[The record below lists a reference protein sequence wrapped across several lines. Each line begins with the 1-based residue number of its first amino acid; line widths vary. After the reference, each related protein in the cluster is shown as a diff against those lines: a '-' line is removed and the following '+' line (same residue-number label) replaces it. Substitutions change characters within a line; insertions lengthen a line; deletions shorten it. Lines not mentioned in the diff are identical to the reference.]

1 MSGLTRTWTFRT
13 EAKTHTI
20 VLHHDRLSGLRSV
33 EINQVEVPGS
43 IGLTTQFIRK
53 PHEIPFSLDDSVS
66 ITGFLSIAKSGFF
79 GFKYRCD
86 VGGEEIA
93 EATQQVPNFQ
103 EDKFSCHISSTET
116 TPDDAGNMVVWYVV
130 VTTRLPSGEQTQVQ
144 TQVHRRFRD
153 FSNLLEQ
160 VKESLRGH
168 HLYSNLPSLP
178 SKTLKYLLTSEKQ
191 TDAGFVA
198 ARMQSLDLFLKH
210 LCSVPHVA
218 DMTCLQGFVG
228 FVGGVREY
236 SCIFQN
242 TQLGITLLRGADD
255 SVVVGSTPLTTGEA
269 TEGASMSEVLCVGD
283 CVSKVNGIPLGDS
296 GFAVVVARIRGLPR
310 PLVVHFVNIL
320 A

>member
-1 MSGLTRTWTFRT
+1 MSGSTLTRTWKFRT

-20 VLHHDRLSGLRSV
+20 VLHHDRLSGVRSV

-66 ITGFLSIAKSGFF
+66 ISGFLSITKSGFF
-79 GFKYRCD
+79 GFKYTCK
-86 VGGEEIA
+86 VGNEEIA
-93 EATQQVPNFQ
+93 EATQQVPNYQ

-130 VTTRLPSGEQTQVQ
+130 VTTRLPTGEQTL
-144 TQVHRRFRD
+144 VHRRFRD
-153 FSNLLEQ
+153 FFQVLEL

-178 SKTLKYLLTSEKQ
+178 PKTLKYLLTSEKQ

-198 ARMQSLDLFLKH
+198 ARMQSLDRFLKQ
-210 LCSVPHVA
+210 LCAVPHVA

-236 SCIFQN
+236 SCIFPN
-242 TQLGITLLRGADD
+242 RQLGITLLRGADD
-255 SVVVGSTPLTTGEA
+255 SVIVGSTQLTTGEA
-269 TEGASMSEVLCVGD
+269 TEGASMSEALCVGD

>member
-1 MSGLTRTWTFRT
+1 MSGSTLTRTWTFRT
-13 EAKTHTI
+13 ATKTHTI
-20 VLHHDRLSGLRSV
+20 VLHHDRLTGLRSV

-66 ITGFLSIAKSGFF
+66 ISGVLSIAKKGFF
-79 GFKYRCD
+79 GFKYTCK
-86 VGGEEIA
+86 VGNEEIA

-130 VTTRLPSGEQTQVQ
+130 VTTRLPTGEQTL
-144 TQVHRRFRD
+144 VHRRFRD
-153 FSNLLEQ
+153 FSALLDQ

-168 HLYSNLPSLP
+168 HLSSNLPSLP
-178 SKTLKYLLTSEKQ
+178 PKTLKYLLTSEKQ

-198 ARMQSLDLFLKH
+198 ARMQSLDIFLKQ
-210 LCSVPHVA
+210 LCSIPHVP
-218 DMTCLQGFVG
+218 DMACLQGFVG

-236 SCIFQN
+236 SCIFPN
-242 TQLGITLLRGADD
+242 RQLGITLLRGADD
-255 SVVVGSTPLTTGEA
+255 SVVVGTTGEV
-269 TEGASMSEVLCVGD
+269 TECASMSEVLCVGD